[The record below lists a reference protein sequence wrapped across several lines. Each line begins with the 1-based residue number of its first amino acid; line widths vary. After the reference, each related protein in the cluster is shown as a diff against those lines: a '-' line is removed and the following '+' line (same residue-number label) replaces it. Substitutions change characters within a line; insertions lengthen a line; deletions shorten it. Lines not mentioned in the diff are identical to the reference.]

1 MKKISRSH
9 QSRADGVVVQ
19 DSLKQPPRPRQ
30 FDATRLSLGVA
41 STSWPAGMKA
51 SPHRYRYSHGTR
63 VFILNGVL
71 VITPEMI
78 ADQR

>member
-30 FDATRLSLGVA
+30 LDATRLSLGVA
-41 STSWPAGMKA
+41 STSWPAGM
-51 SPHRYRYSHGTR
+51 
-63 VFILNGVL
+63 
-71 VITPEMI
+71 
-78 ADQR
+78 